1 MKLPISSTAV
11 PLLLYGLQLG
21 GPYLLT
27 ILKNHTF
34 FHPNPDNFELIKNS
48 SPQKIY
54 TFFGLEKLDFP
65 MKEIGKP
72 LPLENISQ
80 VASCKH
86 KISRELT
93 YSQFSFSS
101 RSPRLKIMNLDA

>member
-1 MKLPISSTAV
+1 MKLPICSTAV

-27 ILKNHTF
+27 FLKKHICRYLS
-34 FHPNPDNFELIKNS
+34 FHPNPGNFELIKYS
-48 SPQKIY
+48 SPRKMY
-54 TFFGLEKLDFP
+54 TFFRLEKLDFP

-80 VASCKH
+80 VASTK
-86 KISRELT
+86 SRENC
-93 YSQFSFSS
+93 F
-101 RSPRLKIMNLDA
+101 NLDSPSRLEVRD